1 LDILVMNNFIIHKTN
16 QDSSHFLDYKNKY
29 ELD

>member
-1 LDILVMNNFIIHKTN
+1 MNKFIIHKTN
-16 QDSSHFLDYKNKY
+16 QDSSLLLDYKNKY